1 MAEKIIELKT
11 HMGEGWKITSQVR
24 EHLLVIDQPTAGN
37 EGANPLETFIFSL
50 AGCISTIA
58 KMVAREQKIKLNQFD
73 VSIQAL
79 LNTAGLLGQDSPD
92 PVGFKHI
99 DINVEVDAM
108 LNGEQLTNEQKTQF
122 LDAVCH
128 RCPVHDNLLNPT
140 LVTHQAS

>member
-1 MAEKIIELKT
+1 
-11 HMGEGWKITSQVR
+11 
-24 EHLLVIDQPTAGN
+24 
-37 EGANPLETFIFSL
+37 
-50 AGCISTIA
+50 
-58 KMVAREQKIKLNQFD
+58 
-73 VSIQAL
+73 
-79 LNTAGLLGQDSPD
+79 LLGQDSPD